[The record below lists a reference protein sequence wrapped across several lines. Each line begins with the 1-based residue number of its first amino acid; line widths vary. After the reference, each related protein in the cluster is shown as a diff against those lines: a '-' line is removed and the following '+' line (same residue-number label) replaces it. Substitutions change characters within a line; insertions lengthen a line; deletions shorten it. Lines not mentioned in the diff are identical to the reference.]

1 MQWIG
6 SEMMNW
12 LGVSSKALNFYAEF
26 PAAQGVIR
34 FFISVYQSIWVHQK
48 RAENNSLTLPMVNLN
63 KLKKKN
69 SFKIRDFK
77 WVC

>member
-12 LGVSSKALNFYAEF
+12 LGVSSKALNFYTEF

-48 RAENNSLTLPMVNLN
+48 RAE
-63 KLKKKN
+63 K
-69 SFKIRDFK
+69 
-77 WVC
+77 